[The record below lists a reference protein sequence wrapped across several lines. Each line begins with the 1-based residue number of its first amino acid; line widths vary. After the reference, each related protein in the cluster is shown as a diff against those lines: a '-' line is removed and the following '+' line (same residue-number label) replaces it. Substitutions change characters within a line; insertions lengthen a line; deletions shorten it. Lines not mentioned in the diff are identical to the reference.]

1 MSRNA
6 QLIILTLLGWVLP
19 AGAADAPSAPAGA
32 PAPRVVV
39 VQGHG
44 LLNAFLPDDEKV
56 ADAFNLGL
64 ERFTGTSTVPEA
76 WLTLV
81 KTNDVVGLKV
91 FSAPGELCGTRPA
104 VIRAITRGLLDAGV
118 PRTQI
123 VIWDKRAEDLRAAGY
138 FDLGE
143 ELGVPVA
150 GAMQAGF
157 DTNTFYLPDSPVI
170 GTLVWGDQ
178 EFGQTNR
185 GVGKKSFVSKLVS
198 QRLTKIISIVP
209 LLNENSAG
217 VCGHFYSLAMGSVDN
232 THRFENDS
240 ARLAVALPEII
251 ALPAVG
257 DHVVLNVTDALL
269 GQYQGG
275 PAGFLQFSTVMN
287 QLWFSHDPVAL
298 DVLAQQELAQARRR
312 FHAPDFQANWEM
324 YTNAALL
331 QLGQNQLGRI
341 PVEIIR

>member
-6 QLIILTLLGWVLP
+6 QLIIIALLGWILP
-19 AGAADAPSAPAGA
+19 AGAADAPSPPAGF

-44 LLNAFLPDDEKV
+44 LLNAFLPDDDRV
-56 ADAFNLGL
+56 ANAFNLGL
-64 ERFTGTSTVPEA
+64 ERFTATTNATDA

-91 FSAPGELCGTRPA
+91 FSPPGQLCGTRPA
-104 VIRAITRGLLDAGV
+104 VIRAITRGLLAAGV

-150 GAMQAGF
+150 GAQQAGF

-170 GTLVWGDQ
+170 GTLVWGDL

-185 GVGKKSFVSKLVS
+185 GVGKKSFVSQLVS
-198 QRLTKIISIVP
+198 RRLTKIISIAP

-217 VCGHFYSLAMGSVDN
+217 VCGHFYSLALGSVDN

-240 ARLAVALPEII
+240 GRLAVALPEIV

-257 DHVVLNVTDALL
+257 DHVVLHVTDALL
-269 GQYQGG
+269 AQYQGG
-275 PAGFLQFSTVMN
+275 PAGFLQFSTVLN

-298 DVLAQQELAQARRR
+298 DVLAQQELAHERRR

-331 QLGQNQLGRI
+331 QLGQNRPERI
-341 PVEIIR
+341 PVEMIR